1 VRKFLAQRVA
11 GERLKLSG
19 KLSNRPMR
27 VSLNKE
33 VNVIGH
39 HFQGG
44 NRSLQLGRFL
54 FQEFPQ
60 AFFDGV
66 YQNRAAI
73 LIYAFSLDLQS
84 AHDYYS
90 ALLLPKGARLWPRF
104 PS

>member
-1 VRKFLAQRVA
+1 
-11 GERLKLSG
+11 
-19 KLSNRPMR
+19 
-27 VSLNKE
+27 

-54 FQEFPQ
+54 FKKFSQ

-66 YQNRAAI
+66 YQNPAAIIRAPNQVKLERVERAAI
-73 LIYAFSLDLQS
+73 LCVPGNNHRSGIIQLTDNKSLRKRQFHRQLKQ
-84 AHDYYS
+84 AV
-90 ALLLPKGARLWPRF
+90 AL